1 MHPLLHLLAT
11 KPHLLGEHA
20 QAYAELVTAEVTTAS
35 SAWKRKAALGAGA
48 LCCAGV
54 AAVLAGV
61 SVLLWAVVPA
71 AQMHSPW
78 ALWVV
83 PAVPVL
89 LAGACVLAARGDP
102 SISSFSALR
111 EQMKADM
118 AMLREVTTQ

>member
-1 MHPLLHLLAT
+1 MHPLLHLIAT
-11 KPHLLGEHA
+11 QPHLLGEHA
-20 QAYAELVTAEVTTAS
+20 QAYAELVTAEVGTAS

-71 AQMHSPW
+71 AQMHASW

-83 PAVPVL
+83 PAVPVF
-89 LAGACVLAARGDP
+89 LAGACVVAARGDG
-102 SISSFSALR
+102 SSSSFSALR

>member
-1 MHPLLHLLAT
+1 MHPLLHLIAT

-20 QAYAELVTAEVTTAS
+20 QAYAELVAKEASTAS

-48 LCCAGV
+48 LCCVGV

-71 AQMHSPW
+71 AQMHAPW

-89 LAGACVLAARGDP
+89 LAGACVLASRSDGNG
-102 SISSFSALR
+102 SSFSALR

>member
-1 MHPLLHLLAT
+1 MHPLLHLIAT
-11 KPHLLGEHA
+11 QPHLLGEHA
-20 QAYAELVTAEVTTAS
+20 QAYAELVAAEVSTAS

-48 LCCAGV
+48 LFCFGV

-71 AQMHSPW
+71 AQTQASW

-89 LAGACVLAARGDP
+89 LAGACVVAARGDG
-102 SISSFSALR
+102 SSSSFSALR
-111 EQMKADM
+111 EQLKADM

>member
-1 MHPLLHLLAT
+1 MHPLLHLIAT

-20 QAYAELVTAEVTTAS
+20 QAYAELVAEEVSTAS

-48 LCCAGV
+48 LCCVGV

-71 AQMHSPW
+71 AQMHAPW

-89 LAGACVLAARGDP
+89 LAGVCVLAARSDGNG
-102 SISSFSALR
+102 SSFSALR